1 MYAAQVEWCHLIG
14 RCVCVSV
21 CFFLCYDEYVF
32 AFILTYLCIHVFV
45 GVWIVCFVESNF
57 ISYNVFANT
66 FLDASDRLF
75 LVRAFGT
82 FVNVCFCFGIVCVYW
97 FLVLQSW
104 LVGCGL
110 SLFPCSFFV
119 CFGSTSPKRFEGLRS
134 FGMLVWCV
142 HGACVLVIALRSI
155 HLREF
160 LLRQQSWV
168 HLPATV

>member
-21 CFFLCYDEYVF
+21 CFSMLWWL
-32 AFILTYLCIHVFV
+32 FICIYSNLSMYTCVRRCVNCLFC
-45 GVWIVCFVESNF
+45 WIDIYILQCFRKH
-57 ISYNVFANT
+57 IS
-66 FLDASDRLF
+66 DASDRLF
-75 LVRAFGT
+75 LVRAFGM
-82 FVNVCFCFGIVCVYW
+82 FVHVCFCFRIVCVYW

-168 HLPATV
+168 HLQATV

>member
-14 RCVCVSV
+14 RCVCERMV
-21 CFFLCYDEYVF
+21 FLCYEDSWF
-32 AFILTYLCIHVFV
+32 AFSNISFYTCVRRCVNSLLCWIEFYLLQWFRKL
-45 GVWIVCFVESNF
+45 
-57 ISYNVFANT
+57 IS
-66 FLDASDRLF
+66 DASDRL
-75 LVRAFGT
+75 LRVRSFAM
-82 FVNVCFCFGIVCVYW
+82 FVHVCFSFRLVCVYW
-97 FLVLQSW
+97 FLILQSW
-104 LVGCGL
+104 LVGCGW